1 VKITNIVAIRANAPI
16 LALFN
21 SSARERVAERE
32 REIENNIRTGCEC
45 SSGGGG
51 GGGQLNAKHASLVHR
66 CNDVWKSLGDFF
78 HRANINY
85 TLAAFIYGYL
95 A

>member
-1 VKITNIVAIRANAPI
+1 VQ
-16 LALFN
+16 
-21 SSARERVAERE
+21 
-32 REIENNIRTGCEC
+32 
-45 SSGGGG
+45 SGGGG
-51 GGGQLNAKHASLVHR
+51 GGGQLNAKHASLVQR